1 MSWMGVGAVV
11 LAAAVVV
18 IVAAFMKRPVR
29 DLGSVSSHWIAEHG
43 ADG

>member
-1 MSWMGVGAVV
+1 MSWMGVCAVL
-11 LAAAVVV
+11 LAVTAVV
-18 IVAAFMKRPVR
+18 IVAAFMKRPVS